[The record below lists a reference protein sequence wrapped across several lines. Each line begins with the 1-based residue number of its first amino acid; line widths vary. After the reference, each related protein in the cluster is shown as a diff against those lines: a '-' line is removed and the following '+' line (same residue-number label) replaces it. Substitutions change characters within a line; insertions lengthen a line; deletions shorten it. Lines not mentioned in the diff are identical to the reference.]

1 MDRFQF
7 YGDSVVEKE
16 DDEDPKD
23 SIGKREDDHGHSQ
36 DHPQKNEAW
45 DLAARYRDIQR
56 YGYLEPKQK
65 KEMSELAIQG
75 VLERARESLG
85 PVQKP
90 YRYLNVTQEEIDASG
105 GDFHSPEL
113 DVEETLIQLQSSSL
127 TPIFQVKIERDHG
140 LILVLD
146 TSLSI
151 KGEKLALL
159 GATVAAVAMSVPSH
173 ALAILGFDSEI
184 HEIKKFNQE
193 VSTHECV
200 ERVLSIP
207 PGGFTNISKGL
218 TIAREWIQASRFKQ
232 ARVILISDGRYTEGI
247 DPSEISKLLPFVYPV
262 KIGKEPY
269 GREVMR
275 SISDTGLGTFME
287 VREMKELP
295 IQLLKAIRRWVK

>member
-1 MDRFQF
+1 M
-7 YGDSVVEKE
+7 
-16 DDEDPKD
+16 
-23 SIGKREDDHGHSQ
+23 DDHGHSQ
-36 DHPQKNEAW
+36 DNPQKNEAW

-75 VLERARESLG
+75 VLQKARESLG

-90 YRYLNVTQEEIDASG
+90 YRYLNASQEEIDLSG
-105 GDFHSPEL
+105 GAYHSPEL
-113 DVEETLIQLQSSSL
+113 DIEETLMFQE
-127 TPIFQVKIERDHG
+127 PVFQVKVERDHG
-140 LILVLD
+140 LVLVLD
-146 TSLSI
+146 TSLSM

-159 GATVAAVAMSVPSH
+159 GATVAAVAMSIPSA

-184 HEIKKFNQE
+184 HEIKKFGEN
-193 VSTHECV
+193 VSTRDCV

-218 TIAREWIQASRFKQ
+218 AVAREWIQTARFKQ
-232 ARVILISDGRYTEGI
+232 ARVILISDGRYTEGV
-247 DPSEISKLLPFVYPV
+247 DPVEIAKLLPFVYPV

-275 SISDTGLGTFME
+275 TIADTGLGNFLE
-287 VREMKELP
+287 VREMRDLP
-295 IQLLKAIRRWVK
+295 LQLLKAIRRWVK